1 MVASGRFQHFESRM
15 RAGFAASWIA
25 SIAAAFIAGC
35 LYSFFMEHGYALDYS
50 KSIALGD
57 RNAWTVLLVV
67 GGVTAAFAAV
77 ISALTLAFI
86 WWPLCRLLLRREVT
100 SLAAYVS
107 VGMLV
112 SIFLVVIISIIQ
124 HFFQSLMPNDYY
136 FGFAAILFCG
146 FVTSMTFWSIVRPDL
161 RK

>member
-1 MVASGRFQHFESRM
+1 MVASGKFQHFESRI

-25 SIAAAFIAGC
+25 SIAAAFVAGC
-35 LYSFFMEHGYALDYS
+35 FYSFFMEHGRAIEYS

-67 GGVTAAFAAV
+67 GGVAAAFASI
-77 ISALTLAFI
+77 ISAFTLAFI
-86 WWPLCRLLLRREVT
+86 WWPLCRVLQRREIT

-107 VGMLV
+107 LGVLI
-112 SIFLVVIISIIQ
+112 SILLVVVTSIIQ
-124 HFFQSLMPNDYY
+124 HFFKSLMPNDYY
-136 FGFAAILFCG
+136 FESAAILFDG
-146 FVTSMTFWSIVRPDL
+146 FVASLVFWLVTRPGL